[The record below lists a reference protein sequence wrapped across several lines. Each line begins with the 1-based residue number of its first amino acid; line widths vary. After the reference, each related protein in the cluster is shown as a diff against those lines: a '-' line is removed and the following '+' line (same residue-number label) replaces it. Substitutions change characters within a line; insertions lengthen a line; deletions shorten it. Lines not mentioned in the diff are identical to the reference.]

1 MTRIRHVLGID
12 ISTQTITAM
21 LIGVIEDNGA
31 PAELVIS
38 SAWTESRSCKDEVSR
53 KSPSVWV
60 ELVRECISGLK
71 SKAREVEMA
80 EAIGISTTFPGCFA
94 VGRDGCID
102 PSFVSLY
109 DNTEDSGI
117 GSGEFEDALG
127 EAEAETVN
135 RMWPGNMALG
145 LVALVKAGMRLE
157 QVRKIVP
164 PNTAFSYE
172 LLKRPGSPADP
183 TSLFSDFTETS
194 ISGLYDAHTGQPLP
208 AGVRGLLSK
217 ILPKVS
223 MDQLSGLL
231 PTTAPSWRNVIP
243 PEALP
248 DVRELLGLPHL
259 NAVSIGAGDSP
270 LGTLALMGDRDMVI
284 NVRGSSDSPMIVV
297 DAPEIRIGPRE
308 TVLHYP
314 LPTATAMS
322 DSPWCVVAPMLRS
335 GRVWDW
341 VRSLR
346 FPEGEGDSDAKLEM
360 LALESLRSGHSV
372 GRPQFNTALGGERA
386 PHWDS
391 HATGVISGLLES
403 HTIGDIALA
412 ALEGM
417 SATLSDCIRLMEERY
432 EVETRRLLLVGG
444 PARNKLWNWI
454 TQERTGKTTFATTFS
469 DASLLGAALLGYGAA
484 YDSREPDVSV
494 SRRLIALSKLASGH
508 PLVAPVQ
515 VESPHP

>member
-1 MTRIRHVLGID
+1 MNTIRHVLGID

-21 LIGVIEDNGA
+21 LAGVVEENGR
-31 PAELVIS
+31 PTELVIS
-38 SAWTESRSCKDEVSR
+38 SAWTESRPCSDGVSR

-71 SKAREVEMA
+71 SRAREAEMA
-80 EAIGISTTFPGCFA
+80 EAIGVSTTFPGCFTIA
-94 VGRDGCID
+94 RDGSID
-102 PSFVSLY
+102 PRFVSLY

-117 GSGEFEDALG
+117 CGEAFEDALG
-127 EAEAETVN
+127 EAETDTVN
-135 RMWPGNMALG
+135 RMWPGNMAIG
-145 LVALVKAGMRLE
+145 LAALVKAGMSLRDMG
-157 QVRKIVP
+157 KIVP
-164 PNTAFSYE
+164 PNTAFAHE
-172 LLKRPGSPADP
+172 LLRRAGSPADP
-183 TSLFSDFTETS
+183 AGLFSDFTETA
-194 ISGLYDAHTGQPLP
+194 ISGLYDARTGAPLP
-208 AGVRGLLSK
+208 AGVRALISRA
-217 ILPKVS
+217 LPEVS
-223 MDQLSGLL
+223 MDQLLGLL
-231 PTTAPSWRNVIP
+231 PATAPSWRNVVP
-243 PEALP
+243 PEALAGL
-248 DVRELLGLPHL
+248 RELLGLPHL

-270 LGTLALMGDRDMVI
+270 LGTLALMGDRDTVI

-297 DAPEIRIGPRE
+297 DAPRHRSGARE

-314 LPTATAMS
+314 LPTATKMS

-346 FPEGEGDSDAKLEM
+346 FPEGDVDADAKLEA
-360 LALESLRSGHSV
+360 LALKSLRSGHS
-372 GRPQFNTALGGERA
+372 GARPQFDTALGGERA

-391 HATGVISGLLES
+391 RATGVISGLIES

-417 SATLSDCIRLMEERY
+417 SATLSGCIELMEERY
-432 EVETRRLLLVGG
+432 GVETQKLLLVGG

-484 YDSREPDVSV
+484 YDGREPDESV
-494 SRRLIALSKLASGH
+494 SSRLMALSKLSSSH
-508 PLVAPVQ
+508 PLVAPVP
-515 VESPHP
+515 VEWPE